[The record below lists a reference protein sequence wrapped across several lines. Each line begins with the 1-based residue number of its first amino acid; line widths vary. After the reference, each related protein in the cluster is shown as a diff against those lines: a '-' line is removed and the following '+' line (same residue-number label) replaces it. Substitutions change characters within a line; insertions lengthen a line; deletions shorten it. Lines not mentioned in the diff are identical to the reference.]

1 MDVNN
6 APTKGNLQ
14 QIQKTLRLS
23 RNGYDLMDRKRL
35 ILMNEITALI
45 KQANQVQ
52 ADLDVTLKDA
62 YAALQRASVD
72 LGILDAYNAA
82 LDIDEDTAVT
92 IQVRSIMGSEVPNIK
107 HDKQPLKPAYA
118 FTSTSANLDEARIAF
133 EKVKEL
139 QIQLAQVENAAYRLA
154 NNIQKT
160 QKRVNALQNITIP
173 ELEVVEKEINAA
185 LEEKEREEFI
195 RLKVVKRILNNKA
208 QAKAAEIQREL
219 QASEG

>member
-35 ILMNEITALI
+35 ILMNEITSLI
-45 KQANQVQ
+45 KEANKVQ
-52 ADLDVTLKDA
+52 SDLDEAMKDA

-82 LDIDEDTAVT
+82 LDIEEDDDVT

-107 HDKQPLKPAYA
+107 HEAHSLKPAYA
-118 FTSTSANLDEARIAF
+118 FSSTSANLDEARIAF

-173 ELEVVEKEINAA
+173 ELEAVEKEINSA

-195 RLKVVKRILNNKA
+195 RLKVVKRILGNKVK
-208 QAKAAEIQREL
+208 AKAAEIQNEL
-219 QASEG
+219 QANA